1 VGAAVRRGWISHK
14 LAVAGV
20 FLAIVLGIV
29 PTVPVRADPTVS
41 GEWSAPFD
49 LGVIGI
55 DAALLPTG
63 KVLLFSYPSTE
74 LGSPARLFDPAT
86 GTTTDVS
93 ITMERDVFCGGH
105 SLLPDGRFFVT
116 GGHLPGTAFGFGAPE
131 TDFFDPATETWSS
144 GPVLDEARW
153 YPTNVPLADGSTLIF
168 GGDVTE
174 QDPATTVESYD
185 PGSNT
190 LTTLPASADRDLG
203 LYPRMHL
210 LTDGRIAWVN
220 RAKTRTFDPDTNLWS
235 TPVDTMNFGSRGET
249 LSSVVLP
256 GLNEV
261 LVIGGANTQ
270 QGTTA
275 TTEIIDFSGSNPQ
288 WRYSGSMTAARE
300 NGNAVL
306 LPDGTVLMVGG
317 GLGPTNYRNPVLF
330 AELYDPLT
338 ETWTVMDA
346 QALPRMYHSTAILL
360 PDGRVLSAGHDRG
373 RPTSNQ
379 RSGEIFSP
387 PYLFKGPRPTITSSP
402 GSVGY
407 GQQFEVT
414 TPDASSIS
422 RVALLSPG
430 SVTHAID
437 MGQRYVDLSFSGSGT
452 TLTLTSPA
460 DGNVAPPGPYMLF
473 ILNAEG
479 VPSVAS
485 WVQVG

>member
-1 VGAAVRRGWISHK
+1 MGAAVRRGWISHK

-29 PTVPVRADPTVS
+29 PTVPVRADPAVA
-41 GEWSAPFD
+41 GEWSAPID

-55 DAALLPTG
+55 HSILLPTG
-63 KVLLFSYPSTE
+63 DVLLFSYPSTGP
-74 LGSPARLFDPAT
+74 GSAARVFDPET
-86 GTTTDVS
+86 GTTTDAS
-93 ITMERDVFCGGH
+93 ITMARDVFCAGH
-105 SLLPDGRFFVT
+105 SLLPDGRVFVT

-131 TDFFDPATETWSS
+131 TDFFAPPTTWTS
-144 GPVLDEARW
+144 GPLLDEARW
-153 YPTNVPLADGSTLIF
+153 YPTNVPLGNGKTLIF

-174 QDPATTVESYD
+174 SDPATSVESYD
-185 PGSNT
+185 PISNT
-190 LTTLPASADRDLG
+190 ITGLPATADRDLA

-210 LTDGRIAWVN
+210 LANGRIAWVN
-220 RAKTRTFDPDTNLWS
+220 HAKTRTFNPANNLWS
-235 TPVDTMNFGSRGET
+235 SVVDTMNFGSRGET

-261 LVIGGANTQ
+261 MVIGGANNQ

-275 TTEIIDFSGSNPQ
+275 TTEIIDFSEASPQ
-288 WRYSGSMTAARE
+288 WRFSAPMNAARE

-317 GLGPTNYRNPVLF
+317 GLGPSNYRNPVLF
-330 AELYDPLT
+330 AEVYDPVA

-346 QALPRMYHSTAILL
+346 QVLPRMYHSTALLL

-373 RPTSNQ
+373 RPASNQ
-379 RSGEIFSP
+379 LTGEIFSP

-407 GQQFEVT
+407 GEQFEVT
-414 TPDASSIS
+414 TPDATNIS
-422 RVALLSPG
+422 RVALISPG
-430 SVTHAID
+430 SVTHALD
-437 MGQRYVDLSFSGSGT
+437 MGQRYVDVSFSADGT
-452 TLTLTSPA
+452 TLTLTAPA
-460 DGNVAPPGPYMLF
+460 NGNMAPPGPYMLF
-473 ILNAEG
+473 ILNDEG

-485 WVQVG
+485 WVQLG

>member
-1 VGAAVRRGWISHK
+1 MGAAVRRGWISHK

-29 PTVPVRADPTVS
+29 PTVPVRADPALT

-55 DAALLPTG
+55 HSILLPTG
-63 KVLLFSYPSTE
+63 KVLLFSYPSTGP
-74 LGSPARLFDPAT
+74 GSAARVFDPAT
-86 GTTTDVS
+86 GTTTDAS
-93 ITMERDVFCGGH
+93 ITMSRDVFCAGH
-105 SLLPDGRFFVT
+105 SLLPDGRVFVT

-131 TDFFDPATETWSS
+131 TDFFTSPTTWTS
-144 GPVLDEARW
+144 GPLLDEARW
-153 YPTNVPLADGSTLIF
+153 YPTNVPLANGRTLIF

-174 QDPATTVESYD
+174 SDPATSVESYD
-185 PGSNT
+185 PISNT
-190 LTTLPASADRDLG
+190 ITVLPSSANRDLA

-210 LTDGRIAWVN
+210 LPNGRIAWVN
-220 RAKTRTFDPDTNLWS
+220 HAKTRTFNPNNNLWS
-235 TPVDTMNFGSRGET
+235 GLVDTMNFGSRGET
-249 LSSVVLP
+249 LNSVALP
-256 GLNEV
+256 GLNEIM
-261 LVIGGANTQ
+261 VIGGANGQ
-270 QGTTA
+270 NGTTA
-275 TTEIIDFSGSNPQ
+275 TTEIIDFSEASPQ
-288 WRYSGSMTAARE
+288 WRYSAPMNAARE
-300 NGNAVL
+300 NGNAVV

-317 GLGPTNYRNPVLF
+317 GLGPSNYRNPVFF
-330 AELYDPLT
+330 AELYDPVA

-346 QALPRMYHSTAILL
+346 QVVPRMYHSTALLL
-360 PDGRVLSAGHDRG
+360 PDGRVLSAGQDRG
-373 RPTSNQ
+373 QPVSNH

-402 GSVGY
+402 ASVGY
-407 GQQFEVT
+407 GQQFAVT

-452 TLTLTSPA
+452 TLTLTAPA
-460 DGNVAPPGPYMLF
+460 NGNVAPPGPYMLF
-473 ILNAEG
+473 ILNDAG